1 MPGFQTKALVVP
13 HIFFSGGNVMVILEL
28 SHSIVWLVRHVC
40 SNKVEISFLRRK
52 TAS

>member
-28 SHSIVWLVRHVC
+28 SHSIAWLVRHVR
-40 SNKVEISFLRRK
+40 SDKVEISFLQKK
-52 TAS
+52 TAF